1 LSILI
6 PLSLFFQTPIHYSNV
21 RLVDPV
27 TKQPV
32 RVGWRFLE
40 DGAKVR
46 VTKGGKASGS
56 VIPRPEVLAQRRVP
70 RPLPG
75 PSDTPAGV
83 AARVTVSEGDK
94 PSLLPAMPDFK
105 GGVGRRAFSS
115 GAGGSGG
122 GSALL
127 PASVRAWVGFAA
139 GGVRR

>member
-1 LSILI
+1 MPRPHI

-46 VTKGGKASGS
+46 VTKGGRASGS
-56 VIPRPEVLAQRRVP
+56 VVPRPEVLAQRRVP

-83 AARVTVSEGDK
+83 GAWIA
-94 PSLLPAMPDFK
+94 SLLP
-105 GGVGRRAFSS
+105 GGAAALAAHRLVSPPVPGCPALELDVGSS
-115 GAGGSGG
+115 GQTLAEAGVASG
-122 GSALL
+122 
-127 PASVRAWVGFAA
+127 VMFNV
-139 GGVRR
+139 VRR